1 MVSTASTMQSLGTP
15 APTFALPNMNPT
27 AGEKMVSLSDCAN
40 NSALLV
46 AFICNH
52 CPYVIHIREALVQ
65 FANDYAPRGLA
76 VVAISSNDADNYPD
90 DSPAKMSEEA
100 VRHGFPFPYLYD
112 EDQSVAKAYRAAC
125 TPDFFLFD
133 HKMRLAYRGQFD
145 ASRPK
150 SNEPVTGVNLRNAAD
165 AVLAGSAAIA
175 DKQIPSVG
183 CSIKWKASG
192 APDCF
197 PT

>member
-1 MVSTASTMQSLGTP
+1 MVSTASTMQSLGAP
-15 APTFALPNMNPT
+15 APTFALPNMNPA

-65 FANDYAPRGLA
+65 FVNDYAPRGLA

-133 HKMRLAYRGQFD
+133 SEMHLAYRGQFD
-145 ASRPK
+145 AGRPK
-150 SNEPVTGVNLRNAAD
+150 SNEPVTGVDLRNAAD
-165 AVLAGSAAIA
+165 AVLAGSAVAA
-175 DKQIPSVG
+175 EQIPSVG
-183 CSIKWKASG
+183 CSIKWKAGG
-192 APDCF
+192 APDYF

>member
-133 HKMRLAYRGQFD
+133 SEMHLAYRGQFD
-145 ASRPK
+145 AGRPK
-150 SNEPVTGVNLRNAAD
+150 SNEPVTGVDLRNAAD

-183 CSIKWKASG
+183 CSIKWKAGG
-192 APDCF
+192 APDYF
-197 PT
+197 PA

>member
-1 MVSTASTMQSLGTP
+1 MVSTASTMRSLGAP
-15 APTFALPNMNPT
+15 APTFALPNMNPA
-27 AGEKMVSLSDCAN
+27 AGEKMVSLSDYAN

-65 FANDYAPRGLA
+65 FVNDYAPRGLA

-133 HKMRLAYRGQFD
+133 SEMRLAYRGQFD
-145 ASRPK
+145 AGRPK
-150 SNEPVTGVNLRNAAD
+150 SNEPVTGVDLRNAAD
-165 AVLAGSAAIA
+165 AVLAGSAVAA
-175 DKQIPSVG
+175 EQIPSVG
-183 CSIKWKASG
+183 CSIKWKAGG
-192 APDCF
+192 APDYF
-197 PT
+197 PA

>member
-1 MVSTASTMQSLGTP
+1 MVSTASTMQSLGAP
-15 APTFALPNMNPT
+15 APTFALPNMNPA

-133 HKMRLAYRGQFD
+133 SEMHLAYRGQFD
-145 ASRPK
+145 AGRPK
-150 SNEPVTGVNLRNAAD
+150 SNEPVTGVDLRNAAD
-165 AVLAGSAAIA
+165 AVLAGSAVAA
-175 DKQIPSVG
+175 EQIPSVG
-183 CSIKWKASG
+183 CSIKWKAGG
-192 APDCF
+192 APDYF
-197 PT
+197 PA

>member
-1 MVSTASTMQSLGTP
+1 MQSLGTP

-133 HKMRLAYRGQFD
+133 SEMHLAYRGQFD

-150 SNEPVTGVNLRNAAD
+150 SNEPVTGVDLRNAAD

>member
-133 HKMRLAYRGQFD
+133 SEMRLAYRGQFD
-145 ASRPK
+145 AGRPK
-150 SNEPVTGVNLRNAAD
+150 SNEPVTGVDLRNAAD
-165 AVLAGSAAIA
+165 AVLAGSAVAA
-175 DKQIPSVG
+175 EQIPSVG
-183 CSIKWKASG
+183 CSIKWKAGG
-192 APDCF
+192 APDYF
-197 PT
+197 PA